1 MIAPLSAQSP
11 EPAALT
17 SSGYV
22 IDAELDTAAHH
33 LTAKVVVS
41 FTVPETAE
49 PQLRSSCQLRLSS
62 CAKGDQN
69 LRRGWQLLTGERS
82 ADGGIR

>member
-1 MIAPLSAQSP
+1 MLRMERKMLAAIGLACALMIAPLSAQSP

-49 PQLRSSCQLRLSS
+49 PNSAKLSASAFILR
-62 CAKGDQN
+62 
-69 LRRGWQLLTGERS
+69 
-82 ADGGIR
+82 